1 MVRNGDDDPLFKIVD
16 PLYITGQN
24 FKNIINTIAEKE
36 TFKLVPQLGKWKK
49 NVSLI
54 LSFYF
59 FHIFSKNG
67 AFPFY
72 ILRTYHFD
80 NKIIVSFSI
89 AFHSIQHLLSV
100 ISDFLLLKFQIS
112 TKNVQCF
119 RTNIST
125 LITPE

>member
-67 AFPFY
+67 AFSFY
-72 ILRTYHFD
+72 IFRTYHFD
-80 NKIIVSFSI
+80 NKIIVSLSI

-119 RTNIST
+119 RINIST